1 MTVRP
6 EDNNSINLD
15 FHANEVY
22 KYGDIKN
29 IFQDSIIIHEIDMKK
44 KAKSKWSSNDTEQQ
58 QHKT

>member
-22 KYGDIKN
+22 KL
-29 IFQDSIIIHEIDMKK
+29 
-44 KAKSKWSSNDTEQQ
+44 ATSKTLFRTQLSFT
-58 QHKT
+58 KLT